1 MSKRNYLNVVSAGV
15 VAFGTLALGLVT
27 VLPVANAANAA
38 EASNEFTTSEDYY
51 KNLKANPNAK
61 TQEEEV
67 AHKLKLDQKEE
78 TPRDPNNNRYVNEN
92 YGHPAKKAVEDNHSN
107 LFTQYNPETGT
118 ISQAHNTGNGSSTG
132 LKDDAPVADANAS
145 TTKPET
151 PAKKNAETPVAT
163 PESKAQKPSADK
175 GAAKDAGKGQQQVKK
190 GHHKF
195 GAPNTGYEF

>member
-15 VAFGTLALGLVT
+15 MAFGTLALGLAT
-27 VLPVANAANAA
+27 VLPVASAANAA
-38 EASNEFTTSEDYY
+38 EASNEFSAGDYE
-51 KNLKANPNAK
+51 KNLKANPDA
-61 TQEEEV
+61 TQQLKDLE
-67 AHKLKLDQKEE
+67 HKLKLDRKEHKARS
-78 TPRDPNNNRYVNEN
+78 PYNNRYVNEN
-92 YGHPAKKAVEDNHSN
+92 YGHPAKNAVEDNHSN

-118 ISQAHNTGNGSSTG
+118 ISQANNIGNGSSTG
-132 LKDDAPVADANAS
+132 LKDDTPAADANAS

>member
-51 KNLKANPNAK
+51 KNLKANPNADA
-61 TQEEEV
+61 QEKEV
-67 AHKLKLDQKEE
+67 AHKLKLDQKEK
-78 TPRDPNNNRYVNEN
+78 TPRSPYNNMYVDEN
-92 YGHPAKKAVEDNHSN
+92 YGHPAKNAVEDNRSN
-107 LFTQYNPETGT
+107 LFEQYDEKNGT
-118 ISQAHNTGNGSSTG
+118 VRQANNIGNGSSTG
-132 LKDDAPVADANAS
+132 YKDDAPV
-145 TTKPET
+145 TPEA
-151 PAKKNAETPVAT
+151 PSDKNANNPAAT
-163 PESKAQKPSADK
+163 PESKDQKSADK
-175 GAAKDAGKGQQQVKK
+175 GAAKDAGKGQQKVKK